1 MSLALVADAPLAP
14 LPGTFKID
22 NLLTEQQ
29 RLPLYNFL
37 RHAGWK
43 YGWKSNSKEDTFA
56 FWHCHFAGHLKARDK
71 SAYDCADELK
81 KNVAPLHAIWL
92 ELERR
97 IFKGHTLI
105 RCYANA
111 HAYGI
116 DGTLHTDS
124 RKDNRYTAVYYPHET
139 WEPNWGG
146 ETVLFNADKTD
157 IIGAFYPKPNRL
169 AVFKGNIP
177 HLARG
182 VSRTC
187 PVLRIT
193 LMFKFQRGPLEK
205 DIDDERTEGSHDL
218 QKGE

>member
-1 MSLALVADAPLAP
+1 MALALVAEAAMPPP
-14 LPGTFKID
+14 LPDTFKVD
-22 NLLTEQQ
+22 NLLPEQD
-29 RLPLYNFL
+29 RVPLYNFL

-43 YGWKSNSKEDTFA
+43 YGWKSNGKNDIYS
-56 FWHCHFAGHLKARDK
+56 FWHLHFAGHLKK
-71 SAYDCADELK
+71 SKTGAYDCAEELK
-81 KNVAPLHAIWL
+81 KNVPPLFMLWQNL
-92 ELERR
+92 EQH

-146 ETVLFNADKTD
+146 ETVLFNQDKTD
-157 IIGAFYPKPNRL
+157 IIGGCYPKPNRL
-169 AVFKGNIP
+169 FVFKGNIP

-193 LMFKFQRGPLEK
+193 LMWKTSSEPL
-205 DIDDERTEGSHDL
+205 DADQG
-218 QKGE
+218 

>member
-1 MSLALVADAPLAP
+1 MTLALVAEASRDLS
-14 LPGTFKID
+14 LPDTFKID

-29 RLPLYNFL
+29 RVPLYNFL
-37 RHAGWK
+37 RRAGWK
-43 YGWKSNSKEDTFA
+43 YGWKSNGKEDIFS
-56 FWHCHFAGHLKARDK
+56 FWHLHFAGHVKARDK
-71 SAYDCADELK
+71 SAYDCAEELR
-81 KNVAPLHAIWL
+81 KNVPPLFGIWQ

-97 IFKGHTLI
+97 IFNGHTLI

-124 RKDNRYTAVYYPHET
+124 RKDNRYTAVYYPHDT

-157 IIGAFYPKPNRL
+157 IIGNCYPKPNRL
-169 AVFKGNIP
+169 FVFKGNIP

-193 LMFKFQRGPLEK
+193 VMWKTHAGPL
-205 DIDDERTEGSHDL
+205 DDPR
-218 QKGE
+218 

>member
-1 MSLALVADAPLAP
+1 MTLALVAEAQQSPP
-14 LPGTFKID
+14 LPDTFKID
-22 NLLTEQQ
+22 NLLSEPQ
-29 RLPLYNFL
+29 RQPLYNFL
-37 RHAGWK
+37 RRGGWV
-43 YGWKSNSKEDTFA
+43 YGWKSNGKEDVYA
-56 FWHCHFAGHLKARDK
+56 FWHRHFAGHLNKK
-71 SAYDCADELK
+71 GTGAYDCAEELK
-81 KNVAPLHAIWL
+81 KNVPPLFAFWQYL
-92 ELERR
+92 EQR

-124 RKDNRYTAVYYPHET
+124 RKDNRYTAVYYPHDV

-146 ETVLFNADKTD
+146 ETVLFNADKSD

-177 HLARG
+177 HVARG

-193 LMFKFQRGPLEK
+193 LMFKSQIGPL
-205 DIDDERTEGSHDL
+205 DDQG
-218 QKGE
+218 

>member
-1 MSLALVADAPLAP
+1 MTLALVAETPSAS
-14 LPGTFKID
+14 LPDTFKID
-22 NLLTEQQ
+22 SLLSEQQ
-29 RLPLYNFL
+29 RAPLYKFL
-37 RHAGWK
+37 RSGGWR
-43 YGWKSNSKEDTFA
+43 YGWKSNGKEDVFA
-56 FWHCHFAGHLKARDK
+56 FWHRHFAGHLKVRDK
-71 SAYDCADELK
+71 EAYDCAEELK
-81 KNVAPLHAIWL
+81 KNVPPLFAIWQD
-92 ELERR
+92 LERR

-124 RKDNRYTAVYYPHET
+124 RKDNRYTAVYYPHDV
-139 WEPNWGG
+139 WEPNWAG

-157 IIGAFYPKPNRL
+157 IIGGCYPKPNRL
-169 AVFKGNIP
+169 FVFKANIP

-193 LMFKFQRGPLEK
+193 LMFKTSSEPLE
-205 DIDDERTEGSHDL
+205 
-218 QKGE
+218 